1 MTADVTGGRFRLAS
15 PATANIVGIAGV
27 ALLLATVPLAAATHA
42 LTVWNVG
49 SDIVLFL
56 AFGGVGLVVARR
68 QPRNAVGW
76 ILLGFAVALAA
87 LNCAGAYADLVYR
100 FGHGALPFGPVA
112 VLLGLLWAPAIVL
125 IPLAILLFPDGTLPS
140 SRWRWVLRAY
150 LLIGACWPVSIYGIA
165 IATITGHHI
174 QVDPGGSLTTINQP
188 AGSAAWLTP
197 AQELILPVLVVFWLV
212 FIGRQVASFRRS
224 SDERRQQLKWLLFGA
239 AAALFGAAVI
249 TLGGSLDTH
258 PSGVAQAA
266 VNIASAVTIA
276 FPLSI
281 GVGILKYRLYDIDR
295 IISRTLAYAIV
306 TGLLVGVYAGLVL
319 LANQVLTV
327 KTPVAVAAATL
338 AAAALFNPLRRRVQR
353 MVDRRFNRS
362 RYDADLTAAA
372 FASRLKD
379 AVDLATMQADLA
391 TVVQKA
397 LEPAHISVWMNERG

>member
-1 MTADVTGGRFRLAS
+1 
-15 PATANIVGIAGV
+15 
-27 ALLLATVPLAAATHA
+27 
-42 LTVWNVG
+42 
-49 SDIVLFL
+49 
-56 AFGGVGLVVARR
+56 
-68 QPRNAVGW
+68 
-76 ILLGFAVALAA
+76 
-87 LNCAGAYADLVYR
+87 
-100 FGHGALPFGPVA
+100 

-125 IPLAILLFPDGTLPS
+125 IPLAVLLFPAGTLPS

-150 LLIGACWPVSIYGIA
+150 LLIGACWPVSIYAIA
-165 IATITGHHI
+165 IATTTGHRI
-174 QVDPGGSLTTINQP
+174 QVDAGGSLTIINQP

-212 FIGRQVASFRRS
+212 FMGRQVASFRRS
-224 SDERRQQLKWLLFGA
+224 SDERRQQLKWLLSGA
-239 AAALFGAAVI
+239 MVCLLAGAVI
-249 TLGGSLDTH
+249 TLGTALDTH
-258 PSGVAQAA
+258 PSATAQAV
-266 VNIASAVTIA
+266 VNIASVLIIA
-276 FPLSI
+276 FPLSM

-319 LANQVLTV
+319 LATGVLTV

-362 RYDADLTAAA
+362 RYDADLTVAA

-379 AVDLATMQADLA
+379 AVDLDAMQADLA